1 MDKSKGRSSVV
12 ILPATAD
19 NPLEQAVRGGQ
30 LRRRRAPKAFAFPAL
45 AAGALTVGALVI
57 GALAIGALAIGSMA
71 IGRMA
76 IGRLRLK
83 ELEIDDL
90 TVRRFRVLEDHRS
103 D

>member
-19 NPLEQAVRGGQ
+19 NPLERAVRGGQ
-30 LRRRRAPKAFAFPAL
+30 LRRHGPAAVALPAL
-45 AAGALTVGALVI
+45 AVGALTVGALVI
-57 GALAIGALAIGSMA
+57 GALAIGALAVGSMA

-76 IGRLRLK
+76 IGRLRLR

-90 TVRRFRVLEDHRS
+90 TVHRFHVLEDKRPN
-103 D
+103 